1 MLFVAALSL
10 SLSVYLYCLLF
21 VFSFSTPLLWL
32 EPHFV
37 AVSVALC
44 TQSDG
49 SHFNTVITLTYHFS
63 KDPNSFRSFIA
74 DALTNQRSL
83 TKAEHLASGFFRN
96 RLTTSGLTNWSV
108 IAVNHDR
115 ERARDVKRKCF
126 EKKKILGI
134 SKTKSMKFFPKLK
147 QVNLSAYRKCW
158 TKRNVLVKII
168 SLCVWRNFISFICVV
183 SVFFLI

>member
-1 MLFVAALSL
+1 MNIHWTLYTCTYNFNQQLVVLLLAWLFVILCLSTCPFSPPSFYLFCQYVCHLRPSFQLFVFIFIARLVLFPKFVLFVAALSL

-74 DALTNQRSL
+74 DALTNQRSP
-83 TKAEHLASGFFRN
+83 TKAERLASGFFRN
-96 RLTTSGLTNWSV
+96 RLTTSGLTN
-108 IAVNHDR
+108 
-115 ERARDVKRKCF
+115 
-126 EKKKILGI
+126 
-134 SKTKSMKFFPKLK
+134 
-147 QVNLSAYRKCW
+147 
-158 TKRNVLVKII
+158 
-168 SLCVWRNFISFICVV
+168 
-183 SVFFLI
+183 

>member
-1 MLFVAALSL
+1 MNIHWTLYTCTYNFNQQLVVLLLVWLFVILCLSTCPFSPRLRFICFVSMFAICGRLFFQLFVFIFIARLVLFPKFVLFVAALSL

-74 DALTNQRSL
+74 DALTNQRSP
-83 TKAEHLASGFFRN
+83 TKAERLASGFFRN
-96 RLTTSGLTNWSV
+96 RLTTSGLTN
-108 IAVNHDR
+108 
-115 ERARDVKRKCF
+115 
-126 EKKKILGI
+126 
-134 SKTKSMKFFPKLK
+134 
-147 QVNLSAYRKCW
+147 
-158 TKRNVLVKII
+158 
-168 SLCVWRNFISFICVV
+168 
-183 SVFFLI
+183 

>member
-1 MLFVAALSL
+1 MNIHWTLYTCTYNFNQQLVVCYQPGCLSYYVCPPVHFPPVFVLFVLLVCLPFAAVFFQLFVFIFIARLVLFPKFVLFVAALSL
-10 SLSVYLYCLLF
+10 SLSVYLYYLLF

-74 DALTNQRSL
+74 DALTNQRSP

-96 RLTTSGLTNWSV
+96 RLTTSGLTN
-108 IAVNHDR
+108 
-115 ERARDVKRKCF
+115 
-126 EKKKILGI
+126 
-134 SKTKSMKFFPKLK
+134 
-147 QVNLSAYRKCW
+147 
-158 TKRNVLVKII
+158 
-168 SLCVWRNFISFICVV
+168 
-183 SVFFLI
+183 